1 MVDVTIYTTPWCPY
15 CHSAKALLTKR
26 GAAFQEIDCSK
37 DPEKRAWLAE
47 KTGRRTVPQVFI
59 AGVPVG
65 GSDDLHQL
73 EREGALALI
82 LAGER
87 PPPSVI

>member
-1 MVDVTIYTTPWCPY
+1 MVDVRIYTTRWCPY
-15 CHSAKALLTKR
+15 CHRAKALLEKR
-26 GAAFQEIDCSK
+26 GVAFEEIDAS

-47 KTGRRTVPQVFI
+47 QTGSRTVPQIFI

-65 GSDDLHQL
+65 GCDDLH
-73 EREGALALI
+73 ALDRAGELAPI

>member
-1 MVDVTIYTTPWCPY
+1 MVDVRIYTTSWCPY
-15 CHSAKALLTKR
+15 CHSAKALLKKR
-26 GAAFQEIDCSK
+26 GVAFEEIDAS
-37 DPEKRAWLAE
+37 DPEQRRWLVE
-47 KTGRRTVPQVFI
+47 KTGLRTVPQIFI

-65 GSDDLHQL
+65 GSDELH
-73 EREGALALI
+73 ALDRAGELVPI